1 MRKRPLILLTSVVFM
16 DMVGF
21 GLILPLLPY
30 YATTFCANATAIGL
44 LYSAYALGQFIGAPI
59 VGRLSDRFGR
69 KPLLLLSIGGTF
81 LSLLLLGFAKS
92 LAVLFVSRFLDGIT
106 GGNITVAQAYISDV
120 TDEKTRARSFGLIG
134 AAFGVGFIF
143 GPVIGGALS
152 TWGFAVPA
160 FAASGVA
167 ALNMLLIAILLPES
181 LPPQKRTVLRESP
194 FTAFKLRL
202 LLDVLKKPR
211 VGPLLNIIL
220 FYSLAFTI
228 FQSLFAVFARE
239 KLGFTARQT
248 GFSLAYVGLLVAI
261 VQGGLIG
268 VLAAR
273 FKESKLIYLASVLFT
288 GSLVVWSVTSHWI
301 VLLIVLMPLAFSAG
315 VMNTILR
322 SLLSKAV
329 YPEEV
334 GGTLGLASSL
344 ESMTRVV
351 GPSIGGLVAAQLGY
365 WAPGI
370 VGAVVM
376 VPAVFIIWI
385 GLVRWPDIPLPKRSG
400 AGSTRREHPEK

>member
-1 MRKRPLILLTSVVFM
+1 MNKRPLSLLTSVVFM

-30 YATTFCANATAIGL
+30 YAKTFGANATAVGL

-59 VGRLSDRFGR
+59 VGRLSDKFGR
-69 KPLLLLSIGGTF
+69 KPLLLLSVGGTF
-81 LSLLLLGFAKS
+81 LSLLLLGFADS
-92 LAVLFVSRFLDGIT
+92 LAVLFISRILDGIT

-120 TDEKTRARSFGLIG
+120 TDEKTRAKSFGLIG

-167 ALNMLLIAILLPES
+167 ALNMLLILFFLPES
-181 LPPQKRTVLRESP
+181 LPRDKRRDVEVSP
-194 FTAFKLRL
+194 WTAFKLKL
-202 LLDVLKKPR
+202 LIDALKKPR

-228 FQSLFAVFARE
+228 FQSLFGVFAQNQ
-239 KLGFTARQT
+239 LGFTPRST
-248 GFSLAYVGLLVAI
+248 GFSLAYVGLLVAV

-268 VLAAR
+268 VLASR
-273 FKESKLIYLASVLFT
+273 FKEPKLIFFASLLLT
-288 GSLVVWSVTSHWI
+288 GALVVWAFTAHWI
-301 VLLIVLMPLAFSAG
+301 VLLIVLIPLAFSAG

-329 YPEEV
+329 YPAEV
-334 GGTLGLASSL
+334 GGTLGLATSL
-344 ESMTRVV
+344 ESATRVI
-351 GPSIGGLVAAQLGY
+351 GPSIGGLAAAQIGF

-370 VGAVVM
+370 ISAVIMIPVI
-376 VPAVFIIWI
+376 FIALIA
-385 GLVRWPDIPLPKRSG
+385 LVRWPDIPLPKTDSEDI
-400 AGSTRREHPEK
+400 SEKKPEI